1 MTARDFCFWFMG
13 SLELVEPKNG
23 LDETQTQILKNHL
36 NMVFEHIVND
46 DGTLK
51 DEPKQIQ
58 SCEIDILDKLDFEQY
73 TTKINC

>member
-13 SLELVEPKNG
+13 SLELQEPEDG
-23 LDETQTQILKNHL
+23 LNEKQTQILKNHL

-51 DEPKQIQ
+51 DEPRYDG
-58 SCEIDILDKLDFEQY
+58 SELMDASV
-73 TTKINC
+73 KINC